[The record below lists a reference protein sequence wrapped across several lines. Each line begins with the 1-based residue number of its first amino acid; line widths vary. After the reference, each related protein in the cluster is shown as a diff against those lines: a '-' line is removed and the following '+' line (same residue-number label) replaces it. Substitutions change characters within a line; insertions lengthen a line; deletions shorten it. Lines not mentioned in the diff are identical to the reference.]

1 MTGRSAKRDR
11 ALGRQR
17 HVLEGAGHFDRAEVQ
32 RVAAKVGTPPPV
44 KKSARSRPLPKG
56 FPAGDVRRWVPIGPS
71 VVRRGQANGRPR
83 VSGRIR
89 DLAVSTDGT
98 RLYAASAM
106 GGVWYSGNGGA
117 TWDPVGGWA
126 DRSARSGGAN
136 NAQSCGCLLVH
147 FGATAAHDF
156 VLVGTGETVPF
167 LTPVGEGAFGGLGI
181 LAGHHPATVAVG
193 GNPWEGQAGAALL
206 EGAGVFRL
214 AREPGAVAG
223 QATAPGQDRV
233 LAATSRGLFRG
244 VRTQVAAPPPAHDE
258 FVWTKLTS
266 VDQLV
271 FGAPAPPP
279 GSATPTVTDVVWLSG
294 NRVVVAVDDQAST
307 NCGLALSTDGGA
319 TFAWVAGCNNPL
331 AGTGIQG
338 VSSLALAPGTNRLYV
353 LTGLAQTVAAQP
365 DTPSLFRIADITAP
379 APLAQPV
386 GGVPIALW
394 GGQRDYDQ
402 AIAVDVVAGTDR
414 VYLGGSFFDLG
425 QADFGA
431 SLWCFDVNPS
441 PPAPPPPT
449 PFVLGPTTDV
459 SRTGAPAP
467 PAPPAPPPAAGDG
480 ADLAGH
486 IGNNVHADVHC
497 IVLTGPV
504 APGRQVWVGC
514 DGGVYLSTR
523 SGRVN
528 TFASRATGLAV
539 LQAGYVAVH
548 PTSTHFVA
556 AGYQD
561 NGTQVRSGDTLW
573 EAIMLGDGGGLMFHP
588 ALSQYIVAQFTT
600 ASWSSAPAQG
610 FVSPTSRVPGGG
622 TLVGDREDQQ
632 GVSQFYSGGSA
643 IGTGGNTA
651 RIAVGTNRV
660 WMSDNLGQAAA
671 NRWRVLPFPAG
682 PLTDPRFNNGT
693 ERPGQSDVGVP
704 AGPAPLGAVIPAWWP
719 GAVGNVGPLRGVVT
733 VKWQTPTSLIA
744 VFLRGV
750 VQWVE
755 APAGQWTATVLVRS
769 ATLPAQ
775 PLFTDAAV
783 VPGSGDFYLTTT
795 GSPTST
801 AVDTCYLW
809 DSASST
815 LNATGLRAA
824 MNPAPP
830 PPGVFG
836 PLDPAYSAVV
846 DPANVNDVYVGT
858 VTAVWRGVRTPGT
871 TNITWPTPSFVNGL
885 PQAAV
890 QDLSIW
896 HDPAD
901 PAAPR
906 LLRAAVQA
914 RGVWEVD
921 LQAASEPVRT
931 YLRVHQRDDRRR
943 LPTPLADPRRSP
955 TAPRE
960 RLFESPDV
968 TVRPR
973 IDPASAPTYAG
984 QVISAGNVPAYQ
996 LWTFQT
1002 AFRWIYP
1009 SVVPT
1014 GLWTDALGDLVQLH
1028 RAQLRLPAGRFVDRQ
1043 LWDAVVGGT
1052 RLAPDLT
1059 VSANAAHPLAVYR
1072 PAWQTPLAPNAVA
1085 TEVDLLESV
1094 QPRSVT
1100 GGRWFVFSEPSTVDV
1115 LLHHRDTRPVVAG
1128 NAFAMLLWRSGASA
1142 TALLDTPATGIVAW
1156 ARGVVGGGAP
1166 AVPAGW
1172 QVGGPAPGRNT
1183 LPSTLDAR
1191 LPRAVPIDVDLSA
1204 VPRFHRVLLLAVGGT
1219 TADPCGAAPVGLP
1232 ASPTVSDLV
1241 QRWPH
1246 AAMRMVTVSPR

>member
-17 HVLEGAGHFDRAEVQ
+17 HVLDRAGDFDRAAVQ
-32 RVAAKVGTPPPV
+32 EVAAKVGTPPPV
-44 KKSARSRPLPKG
+44 KKSARARALPKG
-56 FPAGDVRRWVPIGPS
+56 FPTGDVRRWVPIGPS

-89 DLAVSTDGT
+89 DLAVSDDGS

-106 GGVWYSGNGGA
+106 GGVWYSSNGGGS
-117 TWDPVGGWA
+117 WEPVGGWA
-126 DRSARSGGAN
+126 DRAARSGGAN

-147 FGATAAHDF
+147 FGANAAEEF

-167 LTPVGEGAFGGLGI
+167 LTQAGEGGFGGLGI
-181 LAGHHPATVAVG
+181 LAAPRPSSVAVG
-193 GNPWEGQAGAALL
+193 GNPWDAEAGAVLL

-214 AREPGAVAG
+214 KREPGATPG
-223 QATAPGQDRV
+223 KATAPGQDRV

-244 VRTQVAAPPPAHDE
+244 VRSHVAAPPPGHDE
-258 FVWTKLTS
+258 YTWTKLTS

-279 GSATPTVTDVVWLSG
+279 GSATPTVSDVLWLPG
-294 NRVVVAVDDQAST
+294 NRVVVAISDGNAG
-307 NCGLALSTDGGA
+307 NCGIALSTNNGA
-319 TFAWVAGCNNPL
+319 TFTWVAGCNNPV
-331 AGTGIQG
+331 AATGIQG
-338 VSSLALAPGTNRLYV
+338 ISSLALAPGSNRLYV

-365 DTPSLFRIADITAP
+365 DTPALFQIADITA
-379 APLAQPV
+379 APPVAQAV

-394 GGQRDYDQ
+394 GAQRDYDQ

-425 QADFGA
+425 QTDFGA

-449 PFVLGPTTDV
+449 PFVLAATSGV
-459 SRTGAPAP
+459 SRTGAPAA
-467 PAPPAPPPAAGDG
+467 PAPPAPPPTAGDG
-480 ADLAGH
+480 ADVAGH
-486 IGNNVHADVHC
+486 IGNNVHADVHS
-497 IVLTGPV
+497 IVLPGPT
-504 APGRQVWVGC
+504 APNRQVWVGC

-539 LQAGYVAVH
+539 LQAGFVAPH

-556 AGYQD
+556 AGFQD

-573 EAIMLGDGGGLMFHP
+573 EEIMLGDGGGLMFHP
-588 ALSQYIVAQFTT
+588 ALSQYVVAQFIT
-600 ASWSSAPAQG
+600 ASWSSAPAHG
-610 FVSPTSRVPGGG
+610 FVSPTSRIPGGG
-622 TLVGDREDQQ
+622 TFNGDREAQQ
-632 GVSQFYSGGSA
+632 GVSEFYSGGSA
-643 IGTGGNTA
+643 ISTGGNTA

-682 PLTDPRFNNGT
+682 PLTDPRFNNGN
-693 ERPGQSDVGVP
+693 ERPGQSDTGVP
-704 AGPAPLGAVIPAWWP
+704 AGPAPLGPVIPAWWP

-733 VKWQTPTSLIA
+733 VKWQTPTSLLA

-750 VQWVE
+750 VRWVE
-755 APAGQWTATVLVRS
+755 APVGQWTATVLVRS
-769 ATLPAQ
+769 AALPAR
-775 PLFTDAAV
+775 PLLTDVAV
-783 VPGSGDFYLTTT
+783 IPGSQDFYLTTT
-795 GSPTST
+795 GSPANT

-809 DSASST
+809 DSATST
-815 LNATGLRAA
+815 LNPTGLRAA
-824 MNPAPP
+824 MNPPPP

-871 TNITWPTPSFVNGL
+871 INVAWPTPPFVNGL

-931 YLRVHQRDDRRR
+931 YVRLHPRDDRRR
-943 LPTPLADPRRSP
+943 FPTPMADPRRGP
-955 TAPRE
+955 TSPRE
-960 RLFESPDV
+960 TLFESPDV

-973 IDPASAPTYAG
+973 PDPPSAPAYAG

-1002 AFRWIYP
+1002 AFRWLYP

-1014 GLWTDALGDLVQLH
+1014 GLWSDGFGDLVQLH
-1028 RAQLRLPAGRFVDRQ
+1028 RAQLRLTAGRFIDRL
-1043 LWDAVVGGT
+1043 LWNAVVGGT

-1059 VSANAAHPLAVYR
+1059 VSGNAGHPLAVYR
-1072 PAWQTPLAPNAVA
+1072 PAWQTPLDPNAVA

-1094 QPRSVT
+1094 QPRSVA

-1115 LLHHRDTRPVVAG
+1115 LLHHRDTRPVTTG
-1128 NAFAMLLWRSGASA
+1128 NAFAMLLWRSDRSA
-1142 TALLDTPATGIVAW
+1142 TTLLATPADGIVAW
-1156 ARGVVGGGAP
+1156 AQGVAGGAAP
-1166 AVPAGW
+1166 ALPAGW
-1172 QVGGPAPGRNT
+1172 QVGGAALGRNV
-1183 LPSTLDAR
+1183 LASTLEAR
-1191 LPRAVPIDVDLSA
+1191 LPRAVSIDVDLTA
-1204 VPRFHRVLLLAVGGT
+1204 VPRFHRVLLLAVGGSVT
-1219 TADPCGAAPVGLP
+1219 DPCGAAPVGLP
-1232 ASPTVSDLV
+1232 ANPTVSDLV
-1241 QRWPH
+1241 LRWPY